1 MALTYGRQ
9 HSKIQGG
16 ARGGREEIGGNGNEK
31 AEEVQRFKIAAE
43 RVTDCQ
49 GKNSIVQKTETLQIT
64 DTRELTGQAESHA
77 EKSIGLEPPKL
88 DNCDRPVIGD
98 DVKQLR
104 KENKRKR
111 RERKAVQQ
119 PYSQWKVQKGE
130 GQLRKRWDDDIK

>member
-1 MALTYGRQ
+1 MRSG
-9 HSKIQGG
+9 
-16 ARGGREEIGGNGNEK
+16 
-31 AEEVQRFKIAAE
+31 E
-43 RVTDCQ
+43 R
-49 GKNSIVQKTETLQIT
+49 SIT
-64 DTRELTGQAESHA
+64 DTRESTGQAESHA

-111 RERKAVQQ
+111 RERKAVQK

-130 GQLRKRWDDDIK
+130 GKLRKRWDDDIKAYQNAMCPKGQALGHPAAQ